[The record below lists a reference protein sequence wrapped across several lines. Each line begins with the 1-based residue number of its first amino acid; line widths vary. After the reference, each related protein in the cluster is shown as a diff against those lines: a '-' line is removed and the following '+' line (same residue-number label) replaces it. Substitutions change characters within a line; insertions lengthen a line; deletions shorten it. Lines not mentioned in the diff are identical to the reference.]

1 MLSTAAI
8 LAHFDN
14 FLFELD
20 NNELTVSASD
30 LETTMSNLAID
41 STSKSVAVPA
51 NYYWRSLKLSGTT
64 VNFYR

>member
-8 LAHFDN
+8 LCPFYN

-30 LETTMSNLAID
+30 LETTMPI
-41 STSKSVAVPA
+41 
-51 NYYWRSLKLSGTT
+51 
-64 VNFYR
+64 